1 MAVAAVNG
9 QQINYTDSG
18 GDDPVIIWSHGFL
31 MNHTMFDPQVQGITG
46 WRHVAWDERGFGETP
61 ATGPFSYWD
70 SANDAVALLDH
81 LGVEQA
87 VFAGMSQGGFLSL
100 RAALVHPDRV
110 RALVL
115 IDTESGVDLPEVI
128 ELQKVGMDHW
138 VSDAPL
144 GELGEL
150 VAAQI
155 LGDPALNEIW
165 IADWETRPTTY
176 VTEVSDCLHNRD
188 DITDR
193 MGEISCPSLVVHG
206 TADASIAFEKGVAL
220 SKAIPG
226 ARLATIEGGSHA
238 ANLTH
243 PTETNAAISGFLAT
257 L

>member
-1 MAVAAVNG
+1 MPVAAVNG
-9 QQINYTDSG
+9 QKINYTDSG

-31 MNHTMFDPQVQGITG
+31 MNHTMFDPQVQSVAG

-61 ATGPFSYWD
+61 ALGPFSYWD

-100 RAALVHPDRV
+100 RAALTRPDRV

-115 IDTESGVDLPEVI
+115 IDTDSGVDPPEVI
-128 ELQKVGMDHW
+128 EMQKAMTELW

-144 GELGEL
+144 GELREL

-155 LGDPALNEIW
+155 LGDTALNKIW
-165 IADWETRPTTY
+165 IADWETRLTTY
-176 VTEVSDCLHNRD
+176 VTEVSDCLHSRD

-193 MGEISCPSLVVHG
+193 MSEISCPALVVHG
-206 TADASIAFEKGVAL
+206 TADASIAYEKGVAL
-220 SKAIPG
+220 SQAIPG
-226 ARLATIEGGSHA
+226 AQLATIEGGSHA

-243 PTETNAAISGFLAT
+243 PAETNAAISGFLAT

>member
-1 MAVAAVNG
+1 MPVAAVNG

-31 MNHTMFDPQVQGITG
+31 MNHTMFDPQVQGVAG

-81 LGVEQA
+81 LGVDQA

-100 RAALVHPDRV
+100 RAALAHPDRV

-115 IDTESGVDLPEVI
+115 IDTESGIDPPELI
-128 ELQKVGMDHW
+128 EGRNAMIDHW
-138 VSDAPL
+138 TSDAPL
-144 GELGEL
+144 GDVGEF
-150 VAAQI
+150 VAALI

-165 IADWETRPTTY
+165 IADWESRRATFSI
-176 VTEVSDCLHNRD
+176 EVSNCLHNRE

-193 MGEISCPSLVVHG
+193 MSEISCPALVVHG
-206 TADASIAFEKGVAL
+206 TADAAIAYDNGVAL
-220 SKAIPG
+220 SKAIQG
-226 ARLATIEGGSHA
+226 AQLAAIEGGSHA

-243 PTETNAAISGFLAT
+243 PAETNAAISGFLAT